1 MDRLALVDAVGG
13 PLLGLDPLDRRAGPL
28 PVDPLSRVTR
38 LGAERMVGVG
48 DLVGV
53 PVVLDLGRGLAPRPP
68 APRRLRQGPEGLKDV
83 VRAIL
88 LDG

>member
-1 MDRLALVDAVGG
+1 MAGLALVDAVGG
-13 PLLGLDPLDRRAGPL
+13 PLLGVDPLDRRAGPL

-53 PVVLDLGRGLAPRPP
+53 PVVLNLGRGLRHARRPRVDSGSG
-68 APRRLRQGPEGLKDV
+68 PRASRT
-83 VRAIL
+83 
-88 LDG
+88 